1 MFLSIHDVSSRTK
14 LSVSSIYRL
23 SRRNQFPHPIHLI
36 GRRRVWAET
45 AVNSWMQEKMAK
57 AGERAL

>member
-1 MFLSIHDVSSRTK
+1 MFLSIHDVSSRTT
-14 LSVSSIYRL
+14 LSASSIRRL
-23 SRRNQFPHPIHLI
+23 MRKNQFPLPIKLI

-57 AGERAL
+57 AGRGAS